1 MAETQKDAEY
11 QFNSSIYPVTL
22 DLELDSS
29 KSMLRDMPTRLDL
42 RKIGDGGD
50 LKMSLK
56 RLAAAIAQSSCT
68 AHFKTTIPS
77 EVLTTQ

>member
-29 KSMLRDMPTRLDL
+29 KSLLRDMPTRLYG

-56 RLAAAIAQSSCT
+56 RLAAAIAQSDCVVS
-68 AHFKTTIPS
+68 FKTIPL

>member
-50 LKMSLK
+50 RASLGD
-56 RLAAAIAQSSCT
+56 RGLQLEIVYRHQGAIQAQRQCN
-68 AHFKTTIPS
+68 I
-77 EVLTTQ
+77 

>member
-29 KSMLRDMPTRLDL
+29 KSMLRDMPTRLYG
-42 RKIGDGGD
+42 RKISDGGD
-50 LKMSLK
+50 RASLGD
-56 RLAAAIAQSSCT
+56 RGLQLAIVYRHQWAIQAQR
-68 AHFKTTIPS
+68 
-77 EVLTTQ
+77 